1 MKKLFLCGLISILL
15 CGTASQVKAFDKE
28 LILPTVKTAVINE
41 KIQPKIK
48 VSQKTSI
55 VNPWMHIDVKLDAN
69 KSKNGDVNYAEKSI
83 SKFVEYLLQK
93 DLLLNTGDYYFILS
107 NGYVIDKDNRTTSTT
122 REMVK
127 KEILEKDFYKGDTM
141 YKIVLLNPNNKV
153 KRTTYWKLIDLIDLP
168 AGSSHTLNKKYTV
181 GVTKTEQVEIGQ
193 TFGLKFGA
201 ELNASAGFDLNYA
214 SAKVDTK
221 LSTELNSAV
230 SKNFTDNREIKSLFE
245 SNTNVSYNPSEKD
258 RAILRYQLVDNYKVE
273 AKSFKESALELE
285 EAMNANGEHLVKL
298 TPAGGN
304 DGIDVPTDEIFDV
317 TIDKQ

>member
-1 MKKLFLCGLISILL
+1 MKKLFLCGLIAILL
-15 CGTASQVKAFDKE
+15 CGPVSQVKAFDKE
-28 LILPTVKTAVINE
+28 LILPTVKAAVINE

-55 VNPWMHIDVKLDAN
+55 VNPWMYIDVKLDAN
-69 KSKNGDVNYAEKSI
+69 KSKNGDVNYAEKSM
-83 SKFVEYLLQK
+83 SKFFQYLLAK
-93 DLLLNTGDYYFILS
+93 GLSLHTGDYYFILN
-107 NGYVIDKDNRTTSTT
+107 NGYVVDKDNRTTSNT
-122 REMVK
+122 REMLK
-127 KEILEKDFYKGDTM
+127 KEILQKDFYKGDTM

-153 KRTTYWKLIDLIDLP
+153 KRTTCWRLIDLIDLP

-181 GVTKTEQVEIGQ
+181 GVTKTEQIEIGQ
-193 TFGLKFGA
+193 TFGLKFSA
-201 ELNASAGFDLNYA
+201 EINASAGFDFKYA
-214 SAKVDTK
+214 SAKIDTK
-221 LSTELNSAV
+221 LSTELNSTA

-258 RAILRYQLVDNYKVE
+258 RAILRYQLVDNYKVD
-273 AKSFKESALELE
+273 AKSFRESTLDLE

-304 DGIDVPTDEIFDV
+304 KGIDVPTDEIFDV